1 MEKGGINYKMEA
13 IFKDNGPKIKLMVL
27 ELYFLK
33 TVNLSIKG
41 NGEMIYI
48 MVGVLF
54 TRKLETGTNIK
65 DSLKMVS
72 NKEEAEFSSETVQC
86 MMANLKMIR
95 FQEEEEK

>member
-13 IFKDNGPKIKLMVL
+13 IFKDNGLKIKLMVL

-65 DSLKMVS
+65 DSLKMV
-72 NKEEAEFSSETVQC
+72 
-86 MMANLKMIR
+86 
-95 FQEEEEK
+95 